1 MQVKKYRLR
10 WANLFTRESVML
22 HCQILATLILFFQ
35 NLLKKDTT
43 EKLYLCII
51 ELDPKK
57 QSVFNTEKFKNWIST
72 LYDKKTIKFIIQ

>member
-1 MQVKKYRLR
+1 MLFPEVKS
-10 WANLFTRESVML
+10 FVM
-22 HCQILATLILFFQ
+22 TKG